1 MSNTAMV
8 VGGVVGVAALAFG
21 IAWVAGRE
29 PAAAPAPSSTS
40 TVEGAVP
47 PASGRSDVQAG
58 LDFAGE
64 LLRTGRAIYERERS
78 TQQQQTQT
86 RAAAGG
92 STPGG
97 VET

>member
-1 MSNTAMV
+1 MNNTGLV
-8 VGGVVGVAALAFG
+8 IGGVVGVAVIAFG
-21 IAWVAGRE
+21 VAWIAGRDTT
-29 PAAAPAPSSTS
+29 PAPPPSSSS

-47 PASGRSDVQAG
+47 PPSGQSDVQAG
-58 LDFAGE
+58 FGFASE
-64 LLRTGRAIYERERS
+64 LLRTARTVYERERAAS
-78 TQQQQTQT
+78 QQQSQT